1 MDALTGLQMHRF
13 DFKSRPGSSTNYLL
27 RVRSLLHIRCSTLGQ
42 HWVQALGPDRSDPA
56 VGDGVG
62 PRRCASMGYPEIAY
76 PPIEAGAI
84 TAIATMNEKTWRLAV
99 PTAAFDDLLCRP
111 LGGRMRRHMHV
122 ENLPAGVMDHEE
134 HVQCSKRDGLDAEEI
149 ARPDG

>member
-1 MDALTGLQMHRF
+1 
-13 DFKSRPGSSTNYLL
+13 
-27 RVRSLLHIRCSTLGQ
+27 
-42 HWVQALGPDRSDPA
+42 
-56 VGDGVG
+56 
-62 PRRCASMGYPEIAY
+62 MGYPEIAY

-149 ARPDG
+149 ARPDN